1 MLVDAIMPPRVLFVS
16 RALHP
21 VSGGGERAVAA
32 AALARALA
40 AHGAR
45 VLAVTPA
52 IDDRP
57 ARHGLAR
64 RLEPLRI
71 DGPDGP
77 GALELHEGRLADGRV
92 EVIVPTTADL
102 DQLGRVAVA
111 AAAARAFAPTAVH
124 IEEGAEDAA
133 AALAAAGAPI
143 VTAAAID
150 RPPGIDEV
158 RWPRR
163 PLAGDRDRAAA
174 RRRLLDRLDLEP
186 RPRRP
191 LIAALGPFERELLDD
206 AGTAALAARALTL
219 FAVDPAR
226 DGGAL
231 PWLQPLVDGHERA
244 MAIVRA
250 GDAAVAELLAA
261 ADFALLPHPLPA
273 GPSDLHCLR
282 FGAPAIAP
290 ADHGY
295 GRLLVECDGRTGTGS
310 GLLYRAGDHDLAHA
324 VARAADLHAARALP
338 RLAAAAAAVDLSWR
352 AAARRALDAYD
363 RAARN
368 LPV

>member
-1 MLVDAIMPPRVLFVS
+1 MPPRVLFVS

-206 AGTAALAARALTL
+206 AGTAALAARCPGCSRWSTATSAPWPSCGPATPRSPSSWPPPTSRCCPTRCRPGRVTFTACASARRRSRRPITATAGCWSSATAAPAPAPACSTAPATTTSPMRSHAPPTCTL
-219 FAVDPAR
+219 PGPCPAW
-226 DGGAL
+226 
-231 PWLQPLVDGHERA
+231 PQP
-244 MAIVRA
+244 
-250 GDAAVAELLAA
+250 
-261 ADFALLPHPLPA
+261 PLPSTCPGEPPPDA
-273 GPSDLHCLR
+273 PSM
-282 FGAPAIAP
+282 PT
-290 ADHGY
+290 
-295 GRLLVECDGRTGTGS
+295 TGQRGI
-310 GLLYRAGDHDLAHA
+310 
-324 VARAADLHAARALP
+324 
-338 RLAAAAAAVDLSWR
+338 
-352 AAARRALDAYD
+352 
-363 RAARN
+363 
-368 LPV
+368 